1 MTMKKI
7 FVTTVTAL
15 ALLCAPQQ
23 AEAQGF
29 FKKLKDKA
37 QQAVSNVTNKMTSG
51 SEEEEEADSEI
62 EESKT
67 SNSHDA
73 EYSDNKTVL
82 DVNKKATQLQREK
95 NHVGSWNTDLV
106 TPSATKFP
114 VPLMNELPAIPS
126 AAEIADPT
134 ESAQATYYQAIQK
147 VALRAEM
154 LSEDLTCNKEQQALF
169 EKQNKEWMM
178 KAFNLNEREYGIFA
192 GEINAS
198 EAEQKKVINKVLG
211 YDPENLMAAFEGLD
225 NFSEE
230 DSEKMKN
237 EMLDNTNDAIMKVY
251 KKYPT
256 ELKKYLNKT
265 PAEMNSFMQKS
276 IALAKA
282 GKEKEAESLGQKM
295 EAETKA
301 FQKTLSPAD
310 QKAAAAF
317 EKKLQGEVQPAM
329 MEAFRKAN
337 PMGDIM
343 SDIQEGQ
350 KKMAK
355 FNALKQKRDDYYQAI
370 SNAIPDESF
379 DNGKDYNFAAADRKK
394 VEALRD
400 KIFATN
406 DPEVYNPL
414 YVQAN
419 EIIKTYRLRAAKAW
433 RAEVEKRFNTIK
445 SSLPGIIKLNRQAIE
460 DQIIPECML
469 YRVPLNMVLTA
480 CETLEDAYSSVPT
493 EYPELYQSEEVRRI
507 NLNPDE
513 WLWWPEFYVISS
525 VAEVL
530 EGKTIFK
537 YTPNGGV
544 FQFNAGKWVSAA
556 GIEKNTKALN
566 NQTKAPSQKWKS
578 SDGKRTVTYVEEGGY
593 FLLPEG
599 DMITPC
605 AIEQQGNN
613 LIWADI
619 VENRDENGQVVSL
632 SIIKCTYKL

>member
-1 MTMKKI
+1 MKKI
-7 FVTTVTAL
+7 LVAIVVAL
-15 ALLCAPQQ
+15 TLLCVPQQ

-37 QQAVSNVTNKMTSG
+37 QQAVSNVTNKMTST
-51 SEEEEEADSEI
+51 SEEEDADEEVAKPEV
-62 EESKT
+62 SK
-67 SNSHDA
+67 SHDA
-73 EYSDNKTVL
+73 EYSDTNTIL
-82 DVNKKATQLQREK
+82 DVNKKANQLQRQK

-134 ESAQATYYQAIQK
+134 ESAQAAYYQAIQK
-147 VALRAEM
+147 VALRADM

-178 KAFNLNEREYGIFA
+178 KAFNLNEREYGIFI
-192 GEINAS
+192 GDITAS
-198 EAEQKKVINKVLG
+198 EAEQKKVVNKVLG
-211 YDPENLMAAFEGLD
+211 YDPENLMAAFDGMGD
-225 NFSEE
+225 FSEA
-230 DSEKMKN
+230 DSEKMQN
-237 EMLDNTNDAIMKVY
+237 EMLDNTNDAVMKVY

-256 ELKKYLNKT
+256 ELKKYFNKT
-265 PAEMNSFMQKS
+265 PAEMNCFMQKS

-282 GKEKEAESLGQKM
+282 GKEKESDALTQKM
-295 EAETKA
+295 VAETKA

-337 PMGDIM
+337 PMGDVM
-343 SDIQEGQ
+343 AGIQEGQ
-350 KKMAK
+350 KNMAK
-355 FNALKQKRDDYYQAI
+355 YTAMKQKRDDYMRAI
-370 SNAIPDESF
+370 SEAIPDGSF
-379 DNGKDYNFAAADRKK
+379 DKGKDYQFAAADRKK
-394 VEALRD
+394 VEDLKA
-400 KIFATN
+400 KIFVTD
-406 DPEVYNPL
+406 DPKDYNPL
-414 YVQAN
+414 YIQAN
-419 EIIKTYRLRAAKAW
+419 DIIKTYRLRAAKVW
-433 RAEVEKRFNTIK
+433 RAEVEKRYNTIK

-469 YRVPLNMVLTA
+469 YRVPLNMVLAA

-493 EYPELYQSEEVRRI
+493 DYPELYLSEEVRRI
-507 NLNPDE
+507 KLNKDE
-513 WLWWPEFYVISS
+513 WLWWPEFYVITS
-525 VAEVL
+525 VDEVL
-530 EGKTIFK
+530 QGKTIFK
-537 YTPNGGV
+537 YTPEGGV
-544 FQFNAGKWVSAA
+544 YQFNAGKWVSAA
-556 GIEKNTKALN
+556 GIEKNAKELSG
-566 NQTKAPSQKWKS
+566 QSKAPSQKWTS

-613 LIWADI
+613 LVWADV
-619 VENRDENGQVVSL
+619 VENRDEEGNVVSL
-632 SIIKCTYKL
+632 SVIKCTYKL